1 MKRITVALSLMIV
14 FFSCTSKKD
23 VSELLKG
30 ETAIEVYPQKEIPS
44 VLSENN
50 QAAQLLVLLHNRID
64 EESIL
69 ENLGIGK
76 TEYDKLINSLFADG
90 LIKRKDDGKFL
101 PACMVTGYED
111 EIEINKFVSVMSTDI
126 SSLITEQ
133 LPLIK
138 KTFDRINSFSNLS
151 FDESSFFILY
161 NVMLLKWQIENI
173 EMGFIRAEP
182 TKRITDSYYLL
193 VRQIGSDKTE
203 IDHWAVNRF
212 IELSGYYFCSFGIIS
227 NENNLYDAG
236 AEQLIRDFGMS
247 RSDDPAG
254 FKKKLIGDV
263 VRFYN
268 GELSTANPSYTAGL
282 NKYGILKNS
291 QLKLQFISNQD
302 NMRLYEMAGIIS
314 ESLIRYLDKQRP
326 IFVKEYLQSKYKEEI
341 SFREWIFWIYNF
353 IAVEAGKNLIEKGI
367 AKENKDEIFHYLIAK

>member
-1 MKRITVALSLMIV
+1 MKRIAVALSLLIV

-30 ETAIEVYPQKEIPS
+30 ETAIEVYPQKELPS

-138 KTFDRINSFSNLS
+138 KTFERINSISNLS
-151 FDESSFFILY
+151 FYESSFFILY

-193 VRQIGSDKTE
+193 VRQIGFDKTK

-236 AEQLIRDFGMS
+236 SEQLSRDFGMS

-353 IAVEAGKNLIEKGI
+353 IAVEAGKNLIEKRI